1 MQNLHMFKKMAVVAN
16 FVTTSVGAIWHMQDI
31 IKVTRRMVSVRF
43 QAKKNP
49 LSVAYHAEL

>member
-1 MQNLHMFKKMAVVAN
+1 VQNLHKFKKMAVVAN